1 MSNYVIKI
9 TFGAMIEETN
19 NQFQT

>member
-9 TFGAMIEETN
+9 TFGAMIEKTN